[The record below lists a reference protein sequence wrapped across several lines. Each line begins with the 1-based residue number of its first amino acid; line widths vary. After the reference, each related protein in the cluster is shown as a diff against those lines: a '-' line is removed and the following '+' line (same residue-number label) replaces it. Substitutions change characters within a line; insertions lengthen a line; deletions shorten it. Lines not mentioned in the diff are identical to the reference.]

1 MSKRLQS
8 ILFMLL
14 ILVTA
19 VSVWLFF
26 SGNPLGFIGFILAI
40 LLAVLTM
47 SVRIM
52 QETTNL
58 PNVSARLNPD
68 AKGVTVT
75 NGGNARAV
83 NIHVALVP
91 LDVEFDVPPLDV
103 DARYVF
109 ALPHMV
115 SEAKAVVRY
124 ENEQGRKYM
133 NTNRLSALEPTEEDL
148 LQPLIPIFGR
158 K

>member
-1 MSKRLQS
+1 MNKRLQS
-8 ILFMLL
+8 ILFVVL

-19 VSVWLFF
+19 VSVWFFF
-26 SGNPLGFIGFILAI
+26 SGNPLSFLGFILAI
-40 LLAVLTM
+40 ILAVLLM

-52 QETTNL
+52 QETYNIPDVNT
-58 PNVSARLNPD
+58 RLNPD

-75 NGGNARAV
+75 NTGNARAV
-83 NIHVALVP
+83 NIRVALVP

-103 DARYVF
+103 DSRYVF

-115 SEAKAVVRY
+115 SEAKAVVKF
-124 ENEQGRKYM
+124 ENEQGRKFM

-148 LQPLIPIFGR
+148 LQPLIPIFER
-158 K
+158 R